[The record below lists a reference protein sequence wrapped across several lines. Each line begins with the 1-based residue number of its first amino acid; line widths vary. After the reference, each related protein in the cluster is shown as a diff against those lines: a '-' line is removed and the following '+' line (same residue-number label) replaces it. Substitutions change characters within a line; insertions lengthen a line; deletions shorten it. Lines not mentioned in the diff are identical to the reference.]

1 VDEYD
6 RWYRG
11 YQFRLRLIR
20 DAKLIGVGVVVA
32 LTTLGAIALVSAL
45 ADYLS

>member
-1 VDEYD
+1 MDEYD

-20 DAKLIGVGVVVA
+20 DGKLIAIGVVVTLA
-32 LTTLGAIALVSAL
+32 TLGAIALVSAV

>member
-1 VDEYD
+1 MDEYD

-11 YQFRLRLIR
+11 YQARRRLVA
-20 DAKLIGVGVVVA
+20 DAKLIGIGIIVTLA
-32 LTTLGAIALVSAL
+32 TLGAIGLVSAL